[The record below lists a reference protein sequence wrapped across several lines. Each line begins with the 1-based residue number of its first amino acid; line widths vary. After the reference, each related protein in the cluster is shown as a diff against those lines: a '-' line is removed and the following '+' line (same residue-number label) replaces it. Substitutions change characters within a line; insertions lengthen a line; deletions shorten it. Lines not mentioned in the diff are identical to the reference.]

1 MVFHYE
7 IINIVCSKVKTLDLK
22 RAAMKRL
29 IFVIFFLITSII
41 GFSQEKKAYQLFN
54 KKGKKVDYGK
64 LLIAAEKAEVVLF
77 GEYHNNAISHWL
89 ELELTKDLADKNKI
103 ILGAEMIEADNQK
116 QLDQFLKGEIN
127 QKQLDS
133 TARLWPNYKTDYKPL
148 VEFAKENN
156 IPFIATNIPR
166 RFASL
171 VSKKGFEGLENLTS
185 EEKTWIAP
193 LPIVYD
199 SELPGYVNMMKMMGD
214 HASPNMPKAQAI
226 KDATMAYFIQ
236 KNLKEKSIFIHFN
249 GTYHS
254 DNFEGIYWY
263 LKKAAPNLEILTIAT
278 IEQKELKKIST
289 EDYNKADYILVI
301 DEDVTKTH

>member
-1 MVFHYE
+1 MIKPTKMKILLLVFLLPFFAISQTE
-7 IINIVCSKVKTLDLK
+7 Q
-22 RAAMKRL
+22 A
-29 IFVIFFLITSII
+29 FVIYN
-41 GFSQEKKAYQLFN
+41 A
-54 KKGKKVDYGK
+54 KGKKVSIAKMTRESIYAQ
-64 LLIAAEKAEVVLF
+64 LILF
-77 GEYHNNAISHWL
+77 GEFHDNPISHWL
-89 ELELTKDLADKNKI
+89 ELELIKDLAKKNSL
-103 ILGAEMIEADNQK
+103 ILGAEMVEADNQK

-148 VEFAKENN
+148 VEFAKENK

-166 RFASL
+166 RFASI
-171 VSKKGFEGLENLTS
+171 VSKKGFEGLENITS
-185 EEKTWIAP
+185 EEKIWIAP

-214 HASPNMPKAQAI
+214 HTSPNMPKAQAI

-263 LKKAAPNLEILTIAT
+263 LKRDADPLKITTIAT
-278 IEQKELKKIST
+278 VEQSDLNKLLQENF
-289 EDYNKADYILVI
+289 NKADYILVI
-301 DEDVTKTH
+301 DEDVTKTY

>member
-1 MVFHYE
+1 
-7 IINIVCSKVKTLDLK
+7 
-22 RAAMKRL
+22 MKRL
-29 IFVIFFLITSII
+29 IFVIFFLITPII

-54 KKGKKVDYGK
+54 KKGKKVNYGK
-64 LLIAAEKAEVVLF
+64 LLKAAEKAEVVLF

-89 ELELTKDLADKNKI
+89 ELELTKDLADKNAI

-127 QKQLDS
+127 HKQLDS

-148 VEFAKENN
+148 VEFAQENN

-171 VSKKGFEGLENLTS
+171 VSKKGFEALENLTS

-236 KNLKEKSIFIHFN
+236 NNLKEKSIFIHFN

-263 LKKAAPNLEILTIAT
+263 LKKTAPNLEILSIAT

>member
-7 IINIVCSKVKTLDLK
+7 IINIVCSKVKTLELK

-54 KKGKKVDYGK
+54 KKGKRVDYGK
-64 LLIAAEKAEVVLF
+64 LLIAAEKAQVVLF

-171 VSKKGFEGLENLTS
+171 VSKKGFEGLENLTLV
-185 EEKTWIAP
+185 EKAWIAP

-199 SELPGYVNMMKMMGD
+199 PELPGYVNMMKMMGD

-263 LKKAAPNLEILTIAT
+263 LKKTAPNLEILTIAT